1 MNKIKALLLLWWLA
15 AAIHVHAAVADSL
28 AAELQREKTDSNRVK
43 LIYAIACAPGMPP
56 DSAIQWL
63 KKGAQLAARA
73 KYFNGEI
80 DCITH
85 TGNIYSSMGNYP
97 RALEHFYEALH
108 KNEKEGNK
116 ANLAFDYNSIGIIYS
131 TQGNYRQSLHN
142 RFRALDIYKEL
153 NDERGII
160 TVLLNIGDVYEKM
173 NLPDSALHFTQ
184 QGLDKATALQRQGS
198 ISVAHNNLGNIFLK
212 MNLPDS
218 ALSNYRQSLP
228 YFLKTNR
235 ADGVFESALGL
246 ARIFNSAAQPDSA
259 LHYARMA
266 LQYAQQSN
274 NLNAEMQ
281 TYSFLSAFY
290 KSRQQNDSAFIYLEK
305 HITAKDSLFGR
316 EKVKEV
322 QNLMLNQKI
331 MEQEA
336 AAQKARAEE
345 ERKINMQLMGIAAF
359 IITFILFLLMLSK
372 RKAHPKLIEYTG
384 IVALLLVFEFIALL
398 IHPFIEHL
406 THHTPVYML
415 LILMGVAAV
424 LAPLHH
430 RLEKYVKE
438 RLASR
443 PR

>member
-1 MNKIKALLLLWWLA
+1 LLILWSA
-15 AAIHVHAAVADSL
+15 VACAHVAVADSL
-28 AAELQREKTDSNRVK
+28 TAVLQYEKADTNRVK
-43 LIYAIACAPGMPP
+43 LMYAIACAPGMKP
-56 DSAIQWL
+56 DSAIMWL

-73 KYFNGEI
+73 KYTHGEI

-85 TGNIYSSMGNYP
+85 TGNIFSSMGNYP
-97 RALEHFYEALH
+97 RALEYFYEAQR
-108 KNEKEGNK
+108 KNELAGNK
-116 ANLAFDYNSIGIIYS
+116 SGIAFNYNSIGIIYS

-142 RFRALDIYKEL
+142 RFKALDIYKEL

-173 NLPDSALHFTQ
+173 NLPDSALYYTK
-184 QGLDKATALQRQGS
+184 QGLHKATMLQKQGS
-198 ISVAHNNLGNIFLK
+198 ISVAHNNLGNIFWK

-228 YFLKTNR
+228 YFIKVNR
-235 ADGVFESALGL
+235 ADGAFESSLGV
-246 ARIFNSAAQPDSA
+246 ARVFNGAAQPDSA
-259 LHYARMA
+259 TYYARMA
-266 LQYAQQSN
+266 LHYAVQSN
-274 NLNAEMQ
+274 NTNAEMQ
-281 TYSFLSAFY
+281 AYSFLSAFF
-290 KSRQQNDSAFIYLEK
+290 KTQHITDSAFIYLEK
-305 HITAKDSLFGR
+305 HIAAKDSLFGR

-336 AAQKARAEE
+336 AAQKAQQEE

-438 RLASR
+438 KLATR
-443 PR
+443 P